1 MRAKAEPV
9 GTRMPVELGQGAAY
23 PSSHG
28 YPLRQSTRGAAHPQ
42 SGGTKFTVRD
52 DVQSTYKPFRIGRSR
67 ICVQR
72 LRLIGR
78 SHGLGLTTE
87 AL

>member
-52 DVQSTYKPFRIGRSR
+52 DVQSTYNLSA
-67 ICVQR
+67 
-72 LRLIGR
+72 
-78 SHGLGLTTE
+78 SADLGS
-87 AL
+87 AYKDSD